1 MYRIEGGRTH
11 TYNSPKER
19 EEKDTMAMD
28 IIELIKHPDRLAD
41 RAVVDELRLM
51 VQKFPYFQAARLLYL
66 KGLYLLRDASFGAE
80 LRRTA
85 PYVSDRKV
93 LFNLIE
99 GEYYKLAPVPRKKQV
114 EADGK
119 EGVVDRT
126 QVLIDAFLSGLPP
139 EPEESGF
146 APTEDDGGLSADY
159 ATYILTE
166 ESLDDADE
174 NQEGNVV
181 AMKGQH
187 LIDGFIK
194 NNDKKISL
202 GTTSE
207 FVPVIDDEVEK
218 LPGLDEEDGYF
229 TETLAKIYI
238 KQHRYAKA
246 LEIIRRLSLKYPKKN
261 AYFADQINY
270 LEKLITNSIDK

>member
-1 MYRIEGGRTH
+1 
-11 TYNSPKER
+11 
-19 EEKDTMAMD
+19 MAMD
-28 IIELIKHPDRLAD
+28 IVELIKHPDRLAD

-51 VQKFPYFQAARLLYL
+51 VQQYPYFQVARLLYL
-66 KGLYLLRDASFGAE
+66 KGLYLLRDASFGTE
-80 LRRTA
+80 LRRSA

-99 GEYYKLAPVPRKKQV
+99 GEYYKLSPVPRKKQA

-126 QVLIDAFLSGLPP
+126 QVLIDAFLNGLPP
-139 EPEESGF
+139 EPEED
-146 APTEDDGGLSADY
+146 APLADDGGLSADY

-166 ESLDDADE
+166 ESLDDSA
-174 NQEGNVV
+174 EGQAGKVV

-194 NNDKKISL
+194 NNDKRISL
-202 GTTSE
+202 GTPGE
-207 FVPVIDDEVEK
+207 FAPIVDDEVEK

-270 LEKLITNSIDK
+270 LEKLITNSNDK